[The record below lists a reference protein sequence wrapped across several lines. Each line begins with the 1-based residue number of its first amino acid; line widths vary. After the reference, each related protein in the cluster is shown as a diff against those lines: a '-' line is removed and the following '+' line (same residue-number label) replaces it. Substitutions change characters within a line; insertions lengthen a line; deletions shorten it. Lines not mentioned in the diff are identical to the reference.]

1 MKGYTYARIRQ
12 YFTLK
17 IQNYKNQDN
26 KAKRDFKA
34 DDYIDE
40 EFIFQQQK
48 KTNNKCSYCLK
59 DLEIYINNDNV
70 VKSDLTLDRID
81 NKISHIKSNCKI
93 ACFLCNV
100 SKK

>member
-1 MKGYTYARIRQ
+1 M
-12 YFTLK
+12 K

-26 KAKRDFKA
+26 KAKREFKA

-40 EFIFQQQK
+40 DFIFQQKK

-59 DLEIYINNDNV
+59 DLQIFIDNNNNV
-70 VKSDLTLDRID
+70 ISDLTIDRVD
-81 NKISHIKSNCKI
+81 NRLAHIKSNCKI
-93 ACFLCNV
+93 CCFMCNV